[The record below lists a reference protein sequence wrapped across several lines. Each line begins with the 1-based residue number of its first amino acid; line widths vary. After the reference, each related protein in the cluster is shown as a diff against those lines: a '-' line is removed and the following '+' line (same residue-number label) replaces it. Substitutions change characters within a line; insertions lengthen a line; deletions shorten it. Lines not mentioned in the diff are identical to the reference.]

1 MSSDKC
7 LHCRRKDHN
16 IKTCPDLA
24 YQLANKYQDVKKCG
38 NCRKVGHTVRTCPE
52 LVDDDFDNE
61 INISYNTNTTTIS
74 LKDVLEQMKDD
85 ICDNC
90 GFKGHNKQLCLIE
103 LKDIQKYELKYQIKN
118 KYK

>member
-1 MSSDKC
+1 MSFIDVCS
-7 LHCRRKDHN
+7 HCKRKGHN
-16 IKTCPDLA
+16 IKTCEEAAIENAKRIASQPI
-24 YQLANKYQDVKKCG
+24 NSKIKTCG
-38 NCRKVGHTVRTCPE
+38 NCRKVGYSIKICPD
-52 LVDDDFDNE
+52 L
-61 INISYNTNTTTIS
+61 INTSSNKTTIS